1 MLSDLPINMT
11 DLVALIILLI
21 SGLLALSRGLVK
33 EVLSIA
39 GWIIATVATIRLL
52 SHVQPMVQKYID
64 QPLIAGSITTVVIFV
79 AVLTAASFLSS
90 AISRRVQ
97 RSEIG
102 ILDRSLGFLFG
113 LLRGVAVIALAYI
126 VLLQFLPAKNQPDW
140 LRQARAMPAIE
151 YSAQML
157 AGLAPENIR
166 KGLAGIGELG
176 REGGQNLDSILD
188 NAINAGHLAEQ
199 LKGAIGG
206 ADSSPNSGPNSGA
219 DKQRESGYTSGSRDD
234 MNRLIQ
240 NRTDN

>member
-1 MLSDLPINMT
+1 MLSDLPINVT
-11 DLVALIILLI
+11 DLAILAILLV
-21 SGLLALSRGLVK
+21 SGLLALSRGFVK
-33 EVLSIA
+33 EVLSIG
-39 GWIIATVATIRLL
+39 GWVIATVATIGLFP
-52 SHVQPMVQKYID
+52 HVQPLVQTYVN
-64 QPLIAGSITTVVIFV
+64 QPLIAGSIATVVIFV

-113 LLRGVAVIALAYI
+113 LLRGVVVIALAYI
-126 VLLQFLPAKNQPDW
+126 VLLQFLPAKDQPDW

-157 AGLAPENIR
+157 AGVAPENVR
-166 KGLAGIGELG
+166 EGLAGIGELG
-176 REGGQNLDSILD
+176 KEGGQNLDSILD
-188 NAINAGHLAEQ
+188 NAIKAGRSAEQ
-199 LKGAIGG
+199 LKDAVGA
-206 ADSSPNSGPNSGA
+206 SKSGT
-219 DKQRESGYTSGSRDD
+219 DKQRESGYTSGSRED

>member
-1 MLSDLPINMT
+1 MLSDLPINVT
-11 DLVALIILLI
+11 DLVVLIILLI
-21 SGLLALSRGLVK
+21 SGLLALSRGFVK
-33 EVLSIA
+33 EVLSIG
-39 GWIIATVATIRLL
+39 GWIIATVATTGLF

-79 AVLTAASFLSS
+79 AVLTVASFVSS

-126 VLLQFLPAKNQPDW
+126 VLLQFLPAKDQPDW
-140 LRQARAMPAIE
+140 LRQARAMPAIA

-157 AGLAPENIR
+157 AGLAPENVR
-166 KGLAGIGELG
+166 EGLAGIGELG
-176 REGGQNLDSILD
+176 REGSQNLDSILD
-188 NAINAGHLAEQ
+188 NTIKTGRSAEQ

-206 ADSSPNSGPNSGA
+206 ADSSPNSGT
-219 DKQRESGYTSGSRDD
+219 DKQRESGYTAGSRDD

>member
-1 MLSDLPINMT
+1 MLSDLPINVT
-11 DLVALIILLI
+11 DLVVLILLLV
-21 SGLLALSRGLVK
+21 SGLLALGRGFVK
-33 EVLSIA
+33 EVLSIG
-39 GWIIATVATIRLL
+39 GWIVATVATIGLFPY
-52 SHVQPMVQKYID
+52 VQPMVQKYVD
-64 QPLIAGSITTVVIFV
+64 QPLIAGSITTVVVFV

-102 ILDRSLGFLFG
+102 VLDRSLGFLFG
-113 LLRGVAVIALAYI
+113 LLRGAVAIALAYI
-126 VLLQFLPAKNQPDW
+126 VLLQFLPAKDQPDW

-157 AGLAPENIR
+157 AVLAPENVR
-166 KGLAGIGELG
+166 DGLAGIGDLG
-176 REGGQNLDSILD
+176 RGGGQNLDSILD
-188 NAINAGHLAEQ
+188 NAINAGRSAEQ
-199 LKGAIGG
+199 RKGAIGG
-206 ADSSPNSGPNSGA
+206 ANKSPNSDA

>member
-1 MLSDLPINMT
+1 MLSDLPINVT
-11 DLVALIILLI
+11 DLVVLILLLV
-21 SGLLALSRGLVK
+21 SGLLALGRGFVK
-33 EVLSIA
+33 EVLSIG
-39 GWIIATVATIRLL
+39 GWIVATVATIGLFPY
-52 SHVQPMVQKYID
+52 VQPMVQKYVD
-64 QPLIAGSITTVVIFV
+64 QPLIAGSITTVVVFV

-102 ILDRSLGFLFG
+102 VLDRSLGFLFG
-113 LLRGVAVIALAYI
+113 LLRGAAVIALAYI
-126 VLLQFLPAKNQPDW
+126 VLLQFLPAKDQPDW

-157 AGLAPENIR
+157 AGLAPENVR
-166 KGLAGIGELG
+166 DGLAGIGDLG
-176 REGGQNLDSILD
+176 RGGGQNLDSILD
-188 NAINAGHLAEQ
+188 NAINAGRSAEQ

-206 ADSSPNSGPNSGA
+206 ANKSPNSDA